1 MQAWNSS
8 LEQAFIDANA
18 RCGVIV
24 TDGHRGHGSP
34 CCQKFSLQQSW
45 QKCHVETQGDTP
57 EQATATIYSNKASQA
72 LKQARRLRYVVDHVR
87 ASGSMSVERWPSTVR
102 QAWEAMWKA
111 DRQTEYL
118 HELDAVF
125 GHGAHTRF
133 VLVGRRVAD
142 QLAKHAESLQSMTLS
157 FKRAQY
163 RAKFAHKHG
172 GLAVA
177 FRALRP

>member
-1 MQAWNSS
+1 MSI
-8 LEQAFIDANA
+8 E
-18 RCGVIV
+18 
-24 TDGHRGHGSP
+24 
-34 CCQKFSLQQSW
+34 SW
-45 QKCHVETQGDTP
+45 PG
-57 EQATATIYSNKASQA
+57 
-72 LKQARRLRYVVDHVR
+72 
-87 ASGSMSVERWPSTVR
+87 TVR
-102 QAWEAMWKA
+102 QAWDAMWKA

-163 RAKFAHKHG
+163 RAKLAHKHG

-177 FRALRP
+177 FRALRPVKADSLAFVARPDGQVVSRPDLVGEAVTEAWQKLSLIHISEPTRLALI